1 MLVLE
6 SSLFLALLQ
15 APSLTL
21 GRHFYYPLSHFII
34 CSVDYSYLVCKAL
47 AGQ

>member
-1 MLVLE
+1 MIVLE

-21 GRHFYYPLSHFII
+21 GRHFNHLLSHFVI
-34 CSVDYSYLVCKAL
+34 CNIDYSHLIGKAL
-47 AGQ
+47 VVW